1 MDHSD
6 SNKFSEWQI
15 LAALAAGEATEAHL
29 NQVVTFGSQEF
40 TVRELTQ
47 AQILALRDRNAF

>member
-1 MDHSD
+1 MDHSGN
-6 SNKFSEWQI
+6 NKFSEWQI
-15 LAALAAGEATEAHL
+15 LVALAAGEATEEHL
-29 NQVVTFGSQEF
+29 NQVVTFSSQEF